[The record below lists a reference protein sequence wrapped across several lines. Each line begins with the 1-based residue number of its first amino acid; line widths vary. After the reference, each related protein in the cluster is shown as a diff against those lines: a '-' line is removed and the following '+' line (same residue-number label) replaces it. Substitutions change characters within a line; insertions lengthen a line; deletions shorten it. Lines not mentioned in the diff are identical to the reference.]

1 MGLFSKKRSGVYVI
15 VCHLD
20 GYRCYVD
27 QINFYD
33 GKVYFT
39 QDVTRVGH
47 FFSKEEAERAAEIV
61 RSVRG
66 VSKVKIYDDEDD
78 RWY

>member
-1 MGLFSKKRSGVYVI
+1 MGLFGKRSGVYVI
-15 VCHLD
+15 VCYLD
-20 GYRCYVD
+20 GQRCYVD
-27 QINFYD
+27 EINFYH
-33 GKVYFT
+33 GQVFFT

-47 FFSKEEAERAAEIV
+47 FFSKEEAQKAAEIV

-66 VSKVKIYDDEDD
+66 VSRVKIYDDEDD

>member
-1 MGLFSKKRSGVYVI
+1 MLKYKKGDKNMGLFSKKRSGVYVI

-39 QDVTRVGH
+39 
-47 FFSKEEAERAAEIV
+47 
-61 RSVRG
+61 
-66 VSKVKIYDDEDD
+66 
-78 RWY
+78 